1 MQSFKDKTAIIT
13 GATGNLG
20 AATARRYQFMVNHK

>member
-1 MQSFKDKTAIIT
+1 MARKNFIIT

-20 AATARRYQFMVNHK
+20 AAVVDKLLREKMLLLH